1 MIWEG
6 DGVPDYTKQL
16 DEIVR
21 LLSRPNISP
30 LLLAGA
36 AALLGVIFGAI
47 GRAIEQWIEGRRRR
61 SRMRRV
67 LYQDIAGMFFE
78 VNVINT
84 NGGGWAADRVRDDAF
99 GRLVGDLD
107 FEAEDHFKSN
117 RDTFAQLKER
127 PAVKHIYALFH
138 RIKDEGPATMDR
150 NCGTIPRTLGKY
162 ISDGSL
168 KRRYFLRAIPKQQ
181 ARFLIERCTEDYS
194 ESIRQAKQYRTQD
207 E

>member
-1 MIWEG
+1 
-6 DGVPDYTKQL
+6 VPDYTKQL

-21 LLSRPNISP
+21 LLSRPGLSP
-30 LLLAGA
+30 WILSAFSVF
-36 AALLGVIFGAI
+36 LGIIGGAI
-47 GRAIEQWIEGRRRR
+47 GRAIEPWVMDFSRR
-61 SRMRRV
+61 SKMRRV
-67 LYQDIAGMFFE
+67 LYGDIAGMFFA

-84 NGGGWAADRVRDDAF
+84 IGGGWAADRVRDDAF
-99 GRLVGDLD
+99 GRLAGDLD

-127 PAVKHIYALFH
+127 PAVRHIYALFH
-138 RIKDEGPATMDR
+138 RIIDEGPATMDR

-168 KRRYFLRAIPKQQ
+168 KKRYFLRATSKQQ

-194 ESIRQAKQYRTQD
+194 ESIRQVKQYRTQD